1 METNRHY
8 KFCIYFTRLLYGGKV
23 KYHDYLR
30 TCDKKTTEQT
40 VAYYLTC
47 KDITNVKV
55 EYYG

>member
-1 METNRHY
+1 MTNNPHY
-8 KFCIYFTRLLYGGKV
+8 KFCIHFTRLFDGGKV

-30 TCDKKTTEQT
+30 TCDVKTTEQT